1 MESTAE
7 YMNILRDYMAKNA
20 SKYSII
26 RMGIFG
32 SVARGEQTEDSDVDV
47 YLETSKPNMFALVH
61 IKEDLQPVGTR
72 IFGPVAREVREGY
85 TKIVSLAPEVL

>member
-1 MESTAE
+1 MKSTTE

-20 SKYSII
+20 SKYSIT

-47 YLETSKPNMFALVH
+47 YLETS
-61 IKEDLQPVGTR
+61 
-72 IFGPVAREVREGY
+72 
-85 TKIVSLAPEVL
+85 